1 MTISLR
7 DGEYGYTSFN
17 DKEVFVYL
25 NNDNFVDWLDMNW
38 DYISQAVEDFGYND
52 AWCCGGA
59 FEVELDILQIYQ
71 NAPYDLEVKYREM
84 HPEVKE
90 ESFVLDLQNAS
101 RCLKIRSRINF
112 LDLFFLF
119 IWIT

>member
-17 DKEVFVYL
+17 DKEVSVYL

-38 DYISQAVEDFGYND
+38 DYISQAVEDFCYND

-90 ESFVLDLQNAS
+90 ESFVLWTYRMLLAA
-101 RCLKIRSRINF
+101 
-112 LDLFFLF
+112 
-119 IWIT
+119 

>member
-7 DGEYGYTSFN
+7 ENEYGYTSFN
-17 DKEVFVYL
+17 DKEVSVYL

-38 DYISQAVEDFGYND
+38 EYISQAVEDFCHND

-71 NAPYDLEVKYREM
+71 NAPYDLKQSIVK
-84 HPEVKE
+84 HILKLKKNH
-90 ESFVLDLQNAS
+90 SFFGLTECFS
-101 RCLKIRSRINF
+101 PLKK
-112 LDLFFLF
+112 
-119 IWIT
+119 